1 MPKVVPEYKEEA
13 KAKIVKAARV
23 VFARKGY
30 HDSTMDDVA
39 KEVGVSKGA
48 LYSYFKAK
56 EDLIKAI
63 SLQGHQTL
71 RNILSE
77 SCKFDNLEDV
87 LEEVYVRITEQFKG
101 NLHTHFEVVALSSHD
116 PKLRQIVFEDYQK
129 DLDAVEAFVEGKKK
143 QGVIRTDV
151 NANVLAHLFTALYL
165 GTLAELVIGYPNNQ
179 VHDHWIKSMILILGK
194 TKMQKSEPDT
204 LLPKV

>member
-23 VFARKGY
+23 VFAKKGY
-30 HDSTMDDVA
+30 HDATMDDVA

-48 LYSYFKAK
+48 LYSYFGSK
-56 EDLIKAI
+56 EDLLKEI
-63 SLQGHQTL
+63 SLQSHQTL

-77 SCKFDNLEDV
+77 TCKFDNLEDA
-87 LEEVYVRITEQFKG
+87 LEDVYTRMTEQFKG

-116 PKLRQIVFEDYQK
+116 PKIRQIIFEDYQK
-129 DLDAVEAFVEGKKK
+129 DLEAVETFVAEKKK
-143 QGVIRTDV
+143 QGVIRTD
-151 NANVLAHLFTALYL
+151 ADAGVLAGLFTALYL
-165 GTLAELVIGYPNNQ
+165 GTLAKLIIGFPNKE

-194 TKMQKSEPDT
+194 TKN
-204 LLPKV
+204 